1 MHSPDKNA
9 QDQVVPKEIK
19 SMKRR
24 NRESNLVLHPPGE
37 PNSILRR
44 PLFRGFPV
52 NVLMMSNYVKFGN
65 NIRYQIKLS
74 PCRPKHDEV
83 EPMSKVPVDNA
94 YQIVS
99 PSIKRNYRYTNVQ
112 TTTKMAKLTFLVFSH
127 RI

>member
-19 SMKRR
+19 GLKRSDR
-24 NRESNLVLHPPGE
+24 KCDLVFHPPDE
-37 PNSILRR
+37 PNTILWR

-52 NVLMMSNYVKFGN
+52 NVLMPSNYVKFGN
-65 NIRYQIKLS
+65 NIRDQIKLS

-83 EPMSKVPVDNA
+83 EPMSEVTVHNA

-99 PSIKRNYRYTNVQ
+99 PSTKRNHWYTDVQ